1 MTHNNKQAGFTLI
14 EIVMVLVLI
23 GILGAVAVP
32 KYFDLQTQ
40 AQQKAAAAT
49 VAEVQ
54 ATINGAF
61 ADSLL
66 KGNTCTTAQTAAKDA
81 VAAMKFN
88 GDITAVLGD
97 VTEDANVY
105 KVTVKY
111 GNTPVK
117 QTGGDDFTVGV
128 PQCN

>member
-66 KGNTCTTAQTAAKDA
+66 SGKSCTDAQTAAKTA
-81 VAAMKFN
+81 VTNMKFN
-88 GDITAVLGD
+88 GDITAALG
-97 VTEDANVY
+97 TATSDANVY
-105 KVTVKY
+105 NVTVEYNGTK
-111 GNTPVK
+111 VL
-117 QTGGDDFTVGV
+117 QTNKSEFTVGL